1 MDIKSRISSAIQ
13 PKVSTENTE
22 SKPSAENPDI
32 QAGIAKVKD
41 RFEASKHAKLFS
53 DSEIGTAKGS
63 RDMYQ
68 VVDSE
73 ASYEFLLGQFGK
85 LSKGDNQENID
96 VLQDQ
101 LDELKKSKAEFTE
114 KLVENTGTDS
124 DDDD

>member
-1 MDIKSRISSAIQ
+1 MEIKSRISSAIQ

-22 SKPSAENPDI
+22 SKPPAENPNI
-32 QAGIAKVKD
+32 QTGITKVKD
-41 RFEASKHAKLFS
+41 GFEASKHAKVFS

-85 LSKGDNQENID
+85 LSKGDSQENIN
-96 VLQDQ
+96 LLKNQ

-114 KLVENTGTDS
+114 KLVENTSSDS
-124 DDDD
+124 DDND